1 MATITWWILGT
12 SAATPNW
19 FGNLQ
24 EGGSAPT
31 AATTS
36 YGYIPS
42 TTALTTPF
50 WRSREGATAAAP
62 ASAALASSWIA
73 STSGPTKGTNNTNTT
88 AGDSF
93 ITPNSYSGVFA
104 NSAWT
109 FNWVFRATIIGAVG
123 QVNMRVWAS
132 VNADGTSAR
141 ELTSGA
147 VSGSIISLNALNT
160 DFNSSISWSPGL
172 ITLNNEFLF
181 FQPEWQET
189 TVGASGST
197 VRPRAGFS
205 TINSNIVSSDF
216 VSSTWWLRSE
226 DPVRRIIWPV
236 RLDETPAP
244 TAVVAPPAA
253 PSIGWLAAEEP
264 TRRIVGPARLE
275 RVAEPV
281 SFSTGVHHRWLDDEA
296 PARRIVRPSRLES
309 VAEPILFSTG
319 IHHRWL
325 DDDTPAPRR
334 RRVSISDSIAWVPF
348 TASAPSIPYGWFPS
362 DQHVIRRKHARRL
375 DEITVPLGET
385 LPSIPVAPPWF
396 MQSEQPQA
404 PKARWIANVGPCLW
418 TVVFPVTPP
427 PSLPAV
433 PESFVSGNRMIGWY

>member
-73 STSGPTKGTNNTNTT
+73 STSGPTKGTSNTNTT

-109 FNWVFRATIIGAVG
+109 FNWVFRATIVGAVG

-147 VSGSIISLNALNT
+147 VSGSIISLNAVNT

-253 PSIGWLAAEEP
+253 PSIGWMAAEEP

-275 RVAEPV
+275 RVAEPIF
-281 SFSTGVHHRWLDDEA
+281 FSTGVRHRWLDD
-296 PARRIVRPSRLES
+296 
-309 VAEPILFSTG
+309 
-319 IHHRWL
+319 
-325 DDDTPAPRR
+325 TPAPPRR
-334 RRVSISDSIAWVPF
+334 QRVSISDATAWVPF
-348 TASAPSIPYGWFPS
+348 IASAPSIPYGWFPS
-362 DQHVIRRKHARRL
+362 DQHVIRRRYARRF
-375 DEITVPLGET
+375 DEITVPLGEA

-404 PKARWIANVGPCLW
+404 PTARWIANVGPCHW
-418 TVVFPVTPP
+418 MVVFAVLPP

-433 PESFVSGNRMIGWY
+433 PESFVSGHRMIGWY